1 MTDNKQYLQ
10 LFFDEAAEYIQILDD
25 NILALEEDPE
35 DQEIIAAIF
44 RAAHSLK
51 GMAATMGFKTLT
63 TLTHNL
69 ESILS
74 RVRDKN
80 LVIDP
85 ELINLLFSG
94 LDYIK
99 ELVEEVREE
108 GKEETDLSTFIESL
122 SYYLNNYLNNNND
135 QLAQDLSGEDLKK
148 IKDNTGLDDE
158 IYRIKVEL
166 NMVSE
171 YKNVRGYMVL
181 KKVMELG
188 YLIRSEPDKKALKE
202 LDKETG
208 NTVLITLISNL
219 TEDEIKT
226 EIREITD
233 VKEVIINKLN
243 KGEILDKINNN
254 KKRKMVYD
262 RSNNNGLQSSTL
274 RVDIKKIDQLI
285 NMVGEL
291 LINKT
296 RLETLEI
303 DLDKYNDILDQLDRV
318 TMELH
323 HIVMQIRM
331 VPVGVMFNR
340 FPRMIRDLSR
350 AMNKEINF
358 IIEGEETELDRSI
371 IDKLSEPL
379 VHLLRNAV
387 DHGIESPLLRE
398 KNGKAREG
406 VISLKAFQKGSEIII
421 EVEDDGAGIDLDEVV
436 KKALAKQIITEE
448 ELASMDKRDRLNLIF
463 HPGFSTIEADKISDL
478 SGRGVGM
485 DVVKNTIEN
494 LDGQIYISSQKGTNT
509 KFTISLP
516 LTLAITEALMVKIN
530 DELFALPLNSINEI
544 LIIKPEDIKRV
555 KGQEVFTLRE
565 QTIPLLE
572 GRECLHL
579 NTEYGLYRKREE
591 IPVVT
596 ISTGD
601 KQVGLIVDELL
612 HQQEIVIKSLS
623 DYLGNIDNISG
634 ATIVGDGDVAL
645 ILDVRDIA

>member
-1 MTDNKQYLQ
+1 
-10 LFFDEAAEYIQILDD
+10 
-25 NILALEEDPE
+25 
-35 DQEIIAAIF
+35 
-44 RAAHSLK
+44 
-51 GMAATMGFKTLT
+51 
-63 TLTHNL
+63 
-69 ESILS
+69 
-74 RVRDKN
+74 
-80 LVIDP
+80 
-85 ELINLLFSG
+85 
-94 LDYIK
+94 
-99 ELVEEVREE
+99 
-108 GKEETDLSTFIESL
+108 
-122 SYYLNNYLNNNND
+122 
-135 QLAQDLSGEDLKK
+135 
-148 IKDNTGLDDE
+148 
-158 IYRIKVEL
+158 
-166 NMVSE
+166 MVSE

-188 YLIRSEPDKKALKE
+188 YLINSEPDKKALKE

-226 EIREITD
+226 EITEITD
-233 VKEVIINKLN
+233 VEKVIINKLN
-243 KGEILDKINNN
+243 KDEILDKINNN

-358 IIEGEETELDRSI
+358 LIEGEETELDRSI

-579 NTEYGLYRKREE
+579 NAEYGLYRKREE